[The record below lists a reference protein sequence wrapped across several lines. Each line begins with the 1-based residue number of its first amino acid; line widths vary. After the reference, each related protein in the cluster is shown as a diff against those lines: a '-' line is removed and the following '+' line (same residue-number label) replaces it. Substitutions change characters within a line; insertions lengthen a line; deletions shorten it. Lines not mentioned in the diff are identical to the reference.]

1 MRIFPIA
8 LIVIGS
14 LGLAKHFGLIPIGMF
29 HVIGPLLLI
38 ALGVALL
45 FRRPLGC
52 RGDWRARHGGGSTG
66 APQPPSAGLV

>member
-14 LGLAKHFGLIPIGMF
+14 LGVAKHFGLIPIGML
-29 HVIGPLLLI
+29 HLVGPLLLI

-45 FRRPLGC
+45 LRRPRRC
-52 RGDWRARHGGGSTG
+52 RGAWRARNGGVSNS
-66 APQPPSAGLV
+66 APRPPSAGLA